1 MVTESVANFS
11 GAPRSFPSAPWGAD
25 LLFLFSLG
33 FARSLGFPAAHGLP
47 WWPSS
52 PGLVVAHSRV
62 FHVGLGFAAR
72 WRSPSLPIG
81 WRANANNQLGADVPE
96 DR

>member
-1 MVTESVANFS
+1 VAAQS
-11 GAPRSFPSAPWGAD
+11 
-25 LLFLFSLG
+25 
-33 FARSLGFPAAHGLP
+33 H
-47 WWPSS
+47 
-52 PGLVVAHSRV
+52 V